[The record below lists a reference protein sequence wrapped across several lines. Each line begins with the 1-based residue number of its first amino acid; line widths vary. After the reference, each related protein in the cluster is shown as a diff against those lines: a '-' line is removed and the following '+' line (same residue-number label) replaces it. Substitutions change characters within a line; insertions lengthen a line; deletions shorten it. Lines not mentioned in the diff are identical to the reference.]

1 MTQVNWKDLA
11 LTAIVL
17 ILLDGVYVTSMS
29 RFFNRMVTN
38 IQGSPIEIDIFA
50 TFLTYFVLIGGL
62 YYFIIQRNET
72 WQEAMLLGWFVYF
85 SYELTNKAILKNWN
99 YTAVLIDGLW
109 GGLLFAITTYLVY
122 QIKLFAK
129 KLYQKD

>member
-38 IQGSPIEIDIFA
+38 IQGSPIEIDISA
-50 TFLTYFVLIGGL
+50 TILTYFVLIGGL

-85 SYELTNKAILKNWN
+85 SYELTNKIILKNWS
-99 YTAVLIDGLW
+99 YAAVLIDGLW